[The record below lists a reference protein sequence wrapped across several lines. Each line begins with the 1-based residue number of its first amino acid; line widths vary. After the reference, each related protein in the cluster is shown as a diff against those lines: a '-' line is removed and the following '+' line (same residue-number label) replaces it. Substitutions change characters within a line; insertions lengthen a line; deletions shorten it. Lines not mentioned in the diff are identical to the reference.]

1 MPEAEVLTGRIFGAL
16 RFPGRFRL
24 SERGEQRERER
35 EREFAFADT
44 FASVLA
50 TTYVNDIVKSYPFGA
65 ALV

>member
-1 MPEAEVLTGRIFGAL
+1 MPEAEILTGRIFRAL
-16 RFPGRFRL
+16 RFPRRFVCP
-24 SERGEQRERER
+24 SAVSR

-65 ALV
+65 ALL

>member
-24 SERGEQRERER
+24 SERGEHR

-65 ALV
+65 ALL

>member
-1 MPEAEVLTGRIFGAL
+1 MF
-16 RFPGRFRL
+16 
-24 SERGEQRERER
+24 ERGEQRERER